1 METAVSCSLPTT
13 TPCCCRWCGHAPVII
28 FDLAEISCR
37 GGVEASRH
45 ISLFPRR
52 PEGPGGVSLQRLICA
67 KDRACRNTLI
77 LLRWVPVGPQQLPFP
92 INSSCV
98 NSTHTP
104 LTAAGSPED
113 PGRYTRQSGLK
124 MGHITGRVNPAQHKC
139 VPRFLLSQIQYR
151 LLQNKGCSPQMNQTV
166 GVPVMWPAE
175 ACGQLTQEQC
185 AF

>member
-1 METAVSCSLPTT
+1 MEAY
-13 TPCCCRWCGHAPVII
+13 
-28 FDLAEISCR
+28 
-37 GGVEASRH
+37 RH
-45 ISLFPRR
+45 ISPFLHR

-124 MGHITGRVNPAQHKC
+124 MGHITGRVNPPQHKC
-139 VPRFLLSQIQYR
+139 VPQIVCR
-151 LLQNKGCSPQMNQTV
+151 LLQNRGCFSQMNQTV

-175 ACGQLTQEQC
+175 VCGQLTQERT